1 MISHVLDTSALLAHY
16 LEEPGMDEVG
26 RLLSGH
32 PGEIGLSFVSWL
44 ELKTR
49 LREVAGNPAEAER
62 AFRLYTDVLTTPLAV
77 GEAEARAAM
86 RLREGATRRLPL
98 ADSLI
103 AGCAVAA
110 NATLV
115 HRDPHFAAIPPK
127 LLKQLVLPAR

>member
-26 RLLSGH
+26 RLLLGH
-32 PGEIGLSFVSWL
+32 PGTIGLSFITWI
-44 ELKTR
+44 ELRAR
-49 LREVAGNPAEAER
+49 LAEMAAGPEECER
-62 AFRLYTDVLTTPLAV
+62 AFRLYTDVLTSPLAV
-77 GEAEARAAM
+77 GEAETRAAL
-86 RLREGATRRLPL
+86 RLREAATRRLPL

-110 NATLV
+110 DAILV

-127 LLKQLVLPAR
+127 LLRQLALPGK